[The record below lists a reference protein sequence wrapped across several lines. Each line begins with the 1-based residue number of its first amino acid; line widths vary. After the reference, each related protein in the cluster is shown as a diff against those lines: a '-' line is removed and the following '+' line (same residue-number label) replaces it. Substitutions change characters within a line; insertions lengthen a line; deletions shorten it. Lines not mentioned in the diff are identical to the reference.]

1 MFKRI
6 LTFSTKHSNNGDY
19 LEFPSNKPQF
29 AQSTNKSIPKHNK
42 TNNSR
47 NLLSTDELLSFIFEN
62 QLAYLIII
70 ILCIFVIILCFLI
83 LKYLYKQWKI
93 MKAEQEERENSD
105 LSDKAKTEFEDKFL
119 NSKTF
124 SFIPISSPIKLKG
137 SKSPKSEESETETKK
152 VENNECSKS
161 VIGSPGDLKIS
172 PHSSFC
178 ISSSKE
184 EIAVSKI

>member
-1 MFKRI
+1 
-6 LTFSTKHSNNGDY
+6 
-19 LEFPSNKPQF
+19 
-29 AQSTNKSIPKHNK
+29 
-42 TNNSR
+42 
-47 NLLSTDELLSFIFEN
+47 
-62 QLAYLIII
+62 
-70 ILCIFVIILCFLI
+70 
-83 LKYLYKQWKI
+83 